1 MLRDSMEHARADI
14 TERLLIEA
22 RVEAERVMLELT
34 RAMQASPD
42 QLKPGEA
49 DMFAAQMGTLN
60 AAVAGSDREQI
71 DYETQQ
77 LHALVGGFAQRRMN
91 AAIAS
96 ALAGKNVND
105 VT

>member
-1 MLRDSMEHARADI
+1 
-14 TERLLIEA
+14 
-22 RVEAERVMLELT
+22 
-34 RAMQASPD
+34 
-42 QLKPGEA
+42 
-49 DMFAAQMGTLN
+49 MFAAQMGTLN